1 MSIRWKSCFV
11 LLFALWATQATG
23 GDCRLVGTTCV
34 DATPVKNFSGL
45 DVTVDQVGGCWIYE
59 DTYEC
64 LTPNYLEDGYCDTL
78 RAQGCHQIGSACI
91 ESGSNGCITYEQT
104 YECPSDQPSEEQAVL
119 DCGGQLF
126 CLEED
131 CFDTGYPP
139 NTNMGKVGAMLSVLQ
154 ALSEELAV
162 DTVQVFKGEDRRCG
176 ISLFDAVGAHNCCS
190 VSGWAEGTLEC
201 SFNEKLL
208 ADLRKAQRCHHVGTY
223 CSNKDW
229 LGVCWVNTQTHC
241 CFNSKLSRII
251 AEQGRPQLGKGWGS
265 PQSPDCSGFTM
276 EEVASLDFEAM
287 DLSEFYA
294 DIVAS
299 MPTLNADDLQ
309 NRMTDRMTQQMP

>member
-1 MSIRWKSCFV
+1 MKRTLFIAVV
-11 LLFALWATQATG
+11 LSMASTVTVS
-23 GDCRLVGTTCV
+23 GDCILL
-34 DATPVKNFSGL
+34 S
-45 DVTVDQVGGCWIYE
+45 TVCAEGPETRVINGVEVYRECWRYHSE
-59 DTYEC
+59 YEC
-64 LTPNYLEDGYCDTL
+64 LAVETVEHQYCAEL
-78 RAQGCHQIGSACI
+78 RERGCSQVSSSCI
-91 ESGSNGCITYEQT
+91 TTSDYGCMTYEQT
-104 YECPSDQPSEEQAVL
+104 YECPSDQPPAEQAVL

-126 CLEED
+126 CLEGS

-139 NTNMGKVGAMLSVLQ
+139 NTNMGRAGAMLSVME
-154 ALSEELAV
+154 ALSDELSV

-176 ISLFDAVGAHNCCS
+176 ISLFDAIGAHNCCK
-190 VSGWAEGTLEC
+190 VDGWAEGVFEC

-208 ADLRKAQRCHHVGTY
+208 ADLRQAKRCHHVGTY
-223 CSNKDW
+223 CSDRDS
-229 LGVCWVNTQTHC
+229 LGICWEDTQTHC

-294 DIVAS
+294 DVIAS

>member
-1 MSIRWKSCFV
+1 MRAFILVVALFV
-11 LLFALWATQATG
+11 TSVDAVA
-23 GDCRLVGTTCV
+23 GDCRNISTVCADGPETRV
-34 DATPVKNFSGL
+34 INGL
-45 DVTVDQVGGCWIYE
+45 EVYRECWRYHSE
-59 DTYEC
+59 YEC
-64 LTPNYLEDGYCDTL
+64 LAAETVEHQYCAELRSRGCSQLSSVCITPSDY
-78 RAQGCHQIGSACI
+78 GCL
-91 ESGSNGCITYEQT
+91 TYEQT
-104 YECPSDQPSEEQAVL
+104 YECPSDQPPVEQAVL

-126 CLEED
+126 CLEGS

-139 NTNMGKVGAMLSVLQ
+139 NTNMGRVGAMLSVME
-154 ALSEELAV
+154 ALSDELSV

-190 VSGWAEGTLEC
+190 VSGWAEGVFEC

-208 ADLRKAQRCHHVGTY
+208 ADLRQAKRCHHVGTY
-223 CSNKDW
+223 CSNKDA

-294 DIVAS
+294 DVIAS